1 MKTIKLFICFAALV
15 ALSSCSPTASDDS
28 DHVLER
34 KLTAYFRNAERA
46 LKKND
51 TRECDFWMA
60 RYLALSEAYGGSTKR
75 NYFDLVP
82 IFQARPDLQNPTAII
97 NGRYEKEFVLFFFGA
112 SRLMWNV
119 PEENIYPDRY
129 VAVRSNTDES
139 YVAQFVACPEMQT
152 WTTVTE
158 GKQKILASPMG
169 SAVKKPYI
177 KAGRLNKD
185 RKIKYF
191 EPYYLELEPYQ
202 RVQYVW
208 NIEFH
213 DMTYDGVP
221 EIWVRYNTAS
231 LTGFTQRLS
240 VFKIEEE
247 ENRIRPF
254 RKYEGHPEGIARR
267 LENGDIETGR
277 GFSKTKKPHME
288 FESFYFETWK
298 FEGEDY
304 VKQAKRKET
313 KHILMNSDWKKYYF

>member
-1 MKTIKLFICFAALV
+1 MKTLKILLCCAALSV
-15 ALSSCSPTASDDS
+15 LISCAPQVSDES
-28 DHVLER
+28 DPALER

-82 IFQARPDLQNPTAII
+82 IFQSRPDLQNPTAMI
-97 NGRYEKEFVLFFFGA
+97 NGRYDREFVLFFFG
-112 SRLMWNV
+112 STRLLWNV

-139 YVAQFVACPEMQT
+139 YAAQFVVYPEMQT

-177 KAGRLNKD
+177 RAGRITPQ
-185 RKIKYF
+185 RKVKYF
-191 EPYYLELEPYQ
+191 EPFYLELEPYQ
-202 RVQYVW
+202 KIQYVW

-213 DMTYDGVP
+213 DITYDGVP
-221 EIWVRYNTAS
+221 EIWVRFNTATT
-231 LTGFTQRLS
+231 TGFTQRLM
-240 VFKIEEE
+240 VFKIEEA

-267 LENGDIETGR
+267 LENGEIETGR
-277 GFSKTKKPHME
+277 GFSKTKKTHME
-288 FESFYFETWK
+288 FESFAFEIWK
-298 FEGEDY
+298 FENEDY
-304 VKQAKRKET
+304 VKQEKKKET
-313 KHILMNSDWKKYYF
+313 KHILMNSEWKKYYF